1 MLYSFIF
8 SSPSLSYSQ
17 TCIFLSISSPS
28 CVNTVSLRNA
38 SLPKQERNF
47 LHSEPAPGI
56 LSLCLYRWQPP
67 VVCLFNVFTEL
78 PVAIYPVAFPCQSNG
93 VQVNRHSRCSMA
105 ERPICSER
113 YTGQKA
119 FTVDDKRERLNYCR
133 GTAWISIGKMA
144 VFTPHSDTVPVCV
157 HAKKR
162 KKKKKKKVIHT
173 TEKSAVGSGKKHVPL
188 QTLQHL
194 PSGKI
199 CSLRV
204 QFRSGQV
211 SVTFTIRPFWKD
223 RTQAR
228 HRDFRDGVRCV
239 KGYALRENQFS
250 TSYTIWS
257 LIIFKTATSHPQD
270 CFFNQFFSYQSHFL
284 TLNT

>member
-1 MLYSFIF
+1 MLACAFYLIYLPSALFLLFITASLRLHFTFPYLSAFCCLMLYSFIF

-119 FTVDDKRERLNYCR
+119 FTVDDKGERLNYCR
-133 GTAWISIGKMA
+133 GTA
-144 VFTPHSDTVPVCV
+144 
-157 HAKKR
+157 
-162 KKKKKKKVIHT
+162 
-173 TEKSAVGSGKKHVPL
+173 
-188 QTLQHL
+188 
-194 PSGKI
+194 
-199 CSLRV
+199 
-204 QFRSGQV
+204 
-211 SVTFTIRPFWKD
+211 
-223 RTQAR
+223 
-228 HRDFRDGVRCV
+228 
-239 KGYALRENQFS
+239 
-250 TSYTIWS
+250 
-257 LIIFKTATSHPQD
+257 
-270 CFFNQFFSYQSHFL
+270 
-284 TLNT
+284 